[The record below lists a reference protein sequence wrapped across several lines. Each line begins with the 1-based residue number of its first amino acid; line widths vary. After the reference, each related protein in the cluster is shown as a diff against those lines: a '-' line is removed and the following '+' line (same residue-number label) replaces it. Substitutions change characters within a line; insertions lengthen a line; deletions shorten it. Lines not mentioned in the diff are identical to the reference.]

1 MRRFTDICV
10 RSAER
15 VMPDP
20 FILAVVLSVIT
31 AVAALAAVSHA
42 TPSGAARAWYE
53 GVWGQ
58 NNIFAFA
65 LEMVLILV
73 SGHALADT
81 PLVRRGLDRLAALPN
96 TQIQAAILVFLV
108 AAVCTFLNW
117 GLGLVTGAL
126 LARRIA
132 QRVHEQADMSVGV
145 GNHTEPSQS
154 PRSDTAAPGG
164 LTGLHF
170 GYLIAAAY
178 AGFITCNSGLSA
190 SVALAN
196 TDPKSP
202 LDVVFSA
209 THHTLGLWQQVGQPA
224 NLVPTIVLVAV
235 IPFVLWRIAP
245 LEALPPDPALF
256 EDSAEQVEERTGLAG
271 AAERF
276 RPLTWIVV
284 AAGAYAFYLHRF
296 SLDVGSMV
304 MLFTLAGMLLHGN
317 PIRYVRSFVAAART
331 VGPMVLQFP
340 LYGGIIGLLGYAPS
354 KDVHS
359 LAVLIANGIV
369 SGASVMTLPFLNFLA
384 SLVITL
390 FVPSAGGHW
399 GVQGPVAV
407 HAALALHQN
416 SPGYLS
422 KLAMSVAA
430 GESVTNMIQ
439 PFWLLPVLSL
449 AKLPLRQVM
458 GYTVVIFLFGLVAYG
473 AAFLLIPAV

>member
-1 MRRFTDICV
+1 MRRFTDTCV
-10 RSAER
+10 RYVER

-20 FILAVVLSVIT
+20 YILAVVLTIIT

-73 SGHALADT
+73 SGHALADA
-81 PLVRRGLDRLAALPN
+81 PLIRRGLDRLAALPN
-96 TQIQAAILVFLV
+96 TQIQAAVLVFLV

-132 QRVHEQADMSVGV
+132 QRVNEAGT
-145 GNHTEPSQS
+145 GEPSEGPQ
-154 PRSDTAAPGG
+154 SDTAAPSD

-170 GYLIAAAY
+170 GYLIASAY

-202 LDVVFSA
+202 LDVVFTA
-209 THHTLGLWQQVGQPA
+209 THHTLGLWRQVGQPA

-235 IPFVLWRIAP
+235 IPFVLRRIAP
-245 LEALPPDPALF
+245 VEALAPDPALF
-256 EDSAEQVEERTGLAG
+256 EESAAQVEERTGLAG

-276 RPLTWIVV
+276 RPLTWVIV
-284 AAGAYAFYLHRF
+284 AAGAYAFSLHHF

-359 LAVLIANGIV
+359 LAVLIADGIV
-369 SGASVMTLPFLNFLA
+369 SGATVMTLPFLNFLA

-407 HAALALHQN
+407 HTALALHQS
-416 SPGYLS
+416 SPGYLA
-422 KLAMSVAA
+422 KLSMSVAA

-439 PFWLLPVLSL
+439 PFWLLPVLAL

-458 GYTVVIFLFGLVAYG
+458 GYTVVIFLLGLVAYG
-473 AAFLLIPAV
+473 ASFLLIPAV

>member
-1 MRRFTDICV
+1 
-10 RSAER
+10 
-15 VMPDP
+15 
-20 FILAVVLSVIT
+20 
-31 AVAALAAVSHA
+31 
-42 TPSGAARAWYE
+42 
-53 GVWGQ
+53 
-58 NNIFAFA
+58 
-65 LEMVLILV
+65 
-73 SGHALADT
+73 
-81 PLVRRGLDRLAALPN
+81 VRRGLDRLAALPN
-96 TQIQAAILVFLV
+96 TQTQAAVLCFLV

-126 LARRIA
+126 LARQIA
-132 QRVHEQADMSVGV
+132 KRL
-145 GNHTEPSQS
+145 TE
-154 PRSDTAAPGG
+154 
-164 LTGLHF
+164 LHF

-202 LDVVFSA
+202 LDVVFST
-209 THHTLGLWQQVGQPA
+209 THHTLSLWQQVAQPA

-235 IPFVLWRIAP
+235 IPFVLRRIAP
-245 LEALPPDPALF
+245 TEQLPPDPALF
-256 EDSAEQVEERTGLAG
+256 DEVASEDSEERAGFAG

-276 RPLTWIVV
+276 RPLTWILV
-284 AAGAYAFYLHRF
+284 AAGAYAFYLHHF

-304 MLFTLAGMLLHGN
+304 MIFTIAGMLLHGN

-340 LYGGIIGLLGYAPS
+340 LYGGIIALLGYAPTLHI
-354 KDVHS
+354 HS

-369 SGASVMTLPFLNFLA
+369 SGASAATLPFLNFLA
-384 SLVITL
+384 SVVITL

-407 HAALALHQN
+407 HTALALHQS

-439 PFWLLPVLSL
+439 PFWLLPVLAL

-458 GYTVVIFLFGLVAYG
+458 GYTVVIFLLALVVYG
-473 AAFLLIPAV
+473 ASFLLIPAW